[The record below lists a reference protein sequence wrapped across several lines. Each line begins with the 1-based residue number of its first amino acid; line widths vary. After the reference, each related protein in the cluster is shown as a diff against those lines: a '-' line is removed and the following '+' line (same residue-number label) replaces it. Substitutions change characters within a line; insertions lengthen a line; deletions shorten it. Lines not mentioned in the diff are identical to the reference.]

1 MMGFSN
7 APLPS
12 GIPDRHYASGHPSS
26 HHPHSSHYYSHFVS
40 HPPPHSTTPVSENTP
55 RRLSDLAPS
64 SAGLYPHSHPS
75 TPSSHHHPPPNYAS
89 QPLSPRQYSRYDHT
103 PMPAPYEQQSL
114 SAAMS
119 SSSIAPGPIP
129 ARVNM
134 QSPRSMQGPGLI
146 PAPALSMPPGPHIKS
161 EPPSHPQSPFRFQTT
176 LETPTSMIQRD
187 DEIPITYLNK
197 SQKYRIIVCDSQSRT
212 IQPPGSKVQYRTSIR
227 VTFDDAGQRREP
239 AAAWELWKETRD
251 TRTDDESRYSS
262 GQLRALEFI
271 DEGDRRRPFGT
282 EVQLERHS
290 FDSFSVIWS
299 PASLENAQC
308 AINARFNFLS
318 TDFSQTKGVKGV
330 AVRVVAKTSL
340 YSNPNANTPN
350 NNTFSE
356 LSYCKAKVFR
366 DHGAERKL
374 AIDSDRVRRS
384 IEKIRHTLR
393 GSERGMAPKRKDRIT
408 KRPRNAARSR
418 LLQRNI
424 MDRSM
429 DDEKFEVDD
438 DMDRNDD
445 DIGYVS
451 PTESLQIQ
459 LRSLEQMSRST
470 SSCTV
475 FVLPGEEG
483 DDPDLFPVKLY
494 EDRHERPHG
503 SVSDIS
509 RQHHH
514 SWPASE
520 RTGSISDSQSRA
532 PLGHPPSMTISPTN
546 AVDVDHTYRPP
557 VAAASH
563 AIACFY
569 LRRQTPTTHS
579 AQQLPRVRLTPED
592 TLFRATYLMKRT
604 ASELCQRI
612 GAKWKVDT
620 STSRLVHVNANSIEV
635 CVDDDFVQQMP
646 EGQAYDMELLK
657 VASPRLPPA
666 LPSVSALASVTG
678 SLSLPSILNDT
689 HSSPRQQRDT
699 IYEIR
704 LVPVSP

>member
-1 MMGFSN
+1 
-7 APLPS
+7 
-12 GIPDRHYASGHPSS
+12 
-26 HHPHSSHYYSHFVS
+26 
-40 HPPPHSTTPVSENTP
+40 
-55 RRLSDLAPS
+55 
-64 SAGLYPHSHPS
+64 
-75 TPSSHHHPPPNYAS
+75 
-89 QPLSPRQYSRYDHT
+89 
-103 PMPAPYEQQSL
+103 
-114 SAAMS
+114 
-119 SSSIAPGPIP
+119 
-129 ARVNM
+129 M
-134 QSPRSMQGPGLI
+134 QRPGLI
-146 PAPALSMPPGPHIKS
+146 PISTPIPAPSTGPIIKTEPYAPP
-161 EPPSHPQSPFRFQTT
+161 QTLSPFRFQTT
-176 LETPTSMIQRD
+176 LETPTSMVQRD

-197 SQKYRIIVCDSQSRT
+197 SQKYRIIVCDSQSRS
-212 IQPPGSKVQYRTSIR
+212 IHPPVGKVQYRTSIR

-251 TRTDDESRYSS
+251 TRADDESRIAN

-299 PASLENAQC
+299 PTSLDNAQC

-340 YSNPNANTPN
+340 YSGPNTSTS
-350 NNTFSE
+350 NTFSE

-393 GSERGMAPKRKDRIT
+393 GSERGMAPKRKDRIS
-408 KRPRNAARSR
+408 KRLRNVVRGRSVR
-418 LLQRNI
+418 RTLL
-424 MDRSM
+424 DRTLEDEKLDGTEDDM
-429 DDEKFEVDD
+429 ERDDEDA
-438 DMDRNDD
+438 
-445 DIGYVS
+445 GYVS

-459 LRSLEQMSRST
+459 LRSLEQMSKST
-470 SSCTV
+470 STCTV
-475 FVLPGEEG
+475 FVLQGEEG
-483 DDPDLFPVKLY
+483 DDPDLYPVRLY
-494 EDRHERPHG
+494 EDRHERSHG
-503 SVSDIS
+503 SISDIS

-520 RTGSISDSQSRA
+520 RTGSISDGQSRL
-532 PLGHPPSMTISPTN
+532 PLGHPSSMTTSPTN
-546 AVDVDHTYRPP
+546 AVDIDQSYRPP
-557 VAAASH
+557 IAPSSN

-569 LRRQTPTTHS
+569 LRRQIPNTTPS
-579 AQQLPRVRLTPED
+579 QLPRVRLTPED
-592 TLFRATYLMKRT
+592 TLFRATYLMQRT
-604 ASELCQRI
+604 VDQLRQRI
-612 GAKWKVDT
+612 GTKWKVNT
-620 STSRLVHVNANSIEV
+620 STSRLVHINANGIEV

-657 VASPRLPPA
+657 VVSPRLPSA
-666 LPSVSALASVTG
+666 LPSVSAVASGAG

-689 HSSPRQQRDT
+689 HTSPRKQMDR